1 MAFEITKW
9 CMICTTIC
17 VVLLSAMTMYVVG
30 EPQVPC
36 FFIFGD
42 SIVDNGNNNNLVTLA
57 KSNFLPYGIDTP
69 TCTPTGRFTN
79 NRTIVDITG
88 HSLPLIIIQKC
99 YSFKVQIV
107 QNACNIYILFL
118 LLVVCTLI
126 RSMFPMCFS
135 CCA

>member
-9 CMICTTIC
+9 CMVCTTIS
-17 VVLLSAMTMYVVG
+17 VFLLSALPIWAVG

-42 SIVDNGNNNNLVTLA
+42 SIVDSGNNNNLVTLA

-69 TCTPTGRFTN
+69 NRRPTGRFTN

-88 HSLPLIIIQKC
+88 HSLPLIINQKC
-99 YSFKVQIV
+99 YSFQVH
-107 QNACNIYILFL
+107 
-118 LLVVCTLI
+118 LV
-126 RSMFPMCFS
+126 
-135 CCA
+135 